1 MEDPATA
8 VPSSLWASLNS
19 WFTSTVF
26 FVLLNLMIATIVFTS
41 NLPDNKHQN
50 IQQEQQQEQD
60 QKKTIHDNRNQQQ
73 IARSPSLLY
82 RLKSFNLYPQK
93 SQQDE
98 LSETHYHQHPL
109 EVAATQYVFDQPDY
123 QHFDPS
129 FTNPGQIHH
138 HTQAVDTESRAEH
151 VNVTP
156 GYDFDQI
163 RHETGRDTDIASGF
177 DPTRQETRGDSGFGF
192 DTTRNE
198 VRRNNAFDFDPTRQ
212 DDSTRNETGSV
223 FDTYD
228 EGEHEFESLDEVY
241 SKLKTGGHDRTKSD
255 GSIRQKPPAKMKKSA
270 SLKVGFTHPEEEEM
284 VEARRPATVRE
295 KRTAVKVV
303 ADDDVEVDSRADD
316 FINKFKNDLK
326 LQRIESMM
334 RTKGATNRGGG
345 N

>member
-98 LSETHYHQHPL
+98 SSETHYHQHPL

-138 HTQAVDTESRAEH
+138 HTQAVDTEH
-151 VNVTP
+151 VTP

-163 RHETGRDTDIASGF
+163 RHETGRDTDIDTGFGF

-198 VRRNNAFDFDPTRQ
+198 GRRNNAFDFDPTRQ
-212 DDSTRNETGSV
+212 DESNRNETGSV

-228 EGEHEFESLDEVY
+228 EEEEHEFESLDEVY